1 MPTTVL
7 NLTDLDNFI
16 HRFEEKYGVSS
27 LQMLRD
33 ASVRARISEDVLL
46 EWESYIHN
54 LEALREL
61 GEETRKNYLPNVGPQ
76 CDKSNAPNDLLDLA
90 A

>member
-7 NLTDLDNFI
+7 NLTDLDNLI
-16 HRFEEKYGVSS
+16 RRFEEKYGVSS
-27 LQMLRD
+27 LQMLTD
-33 ASVRARISEDVLL
+33 ASVRARVSEDVLL

-61 GEETRKNYLPNVGPQ
+61 GVETRKNYLPVGPQ